1 MCMCVS
7 VYTYIKKCIHT
18 CATMYT
24 YSLNRTTTDTHANTQ
39 MHTHIH
45 SRTTT
50 RTDIQLHIY
59 TYIHTPTNS
68 FTYVYILMFIHTN
81 TQKYAHLHTRKHTHS
96 HPRTHTHA
104 QGAHVWKHWD
114 GDSPMDALKEFNAL
128 DTGMCAS
135 LSLYI
140 RKTINV
146 YIYFCFFPLTGVLDT
161 CRRRGR
167 GVTST
172 VPSVLCCLTPSAQIF
187 FGRTVLHIFLLVGI

>member
-1 MCMCVS
+1 MCNNVHLLTQS
-7 VYTYIKKCIHT
+7 HNYRHARKHT
-18 CATMYT
+18 NA
-24 YSLNRTTTDTHANTQ
+24 
-39 MHTHIH
+39 HTHSLTHNHTYRYTIAY
-45 SRTTT
+45 
-50 RTDIQLHIY
+50 IYIY
-59 TYIHTPTNS
+59 TY
-68 FTYVYILMFIHTN
+68 TYKFIYIR
-81 TQKYAHLHTRKHTHS
+81 LHTHVYTHEHSKICTSAYTQTHTHS

-172 VPSVLCCLTPSAQIF
+172 APSVLCCLTPSAQIF